1 MANKTKTTWAIDPN
15 HSEVQFKVKHL
26 MISNI
31 SGTFKLFSGNI
42 ISESEDF
49 SDAKI
54 HFELDTS
61 SIHTNQEE
69 RDNHLRSPLF
79 LDTQKFAK
87 IIFEGLLQKKNN
99 RHELTGEL
107 TVCAVKK
114 NITMEVEYT
123 GTGKGRF
130 GDIRAGFEISG
141 KINRKDFGLNFN
153 LLTETG
159 GLVVGEEIKLHFD
172 IQLIQQTT

>member
-1 MANKTKTTWAIDPN
+1 M
-15 HSEVQFKVKHL
+15 
-26 MISNI
+26 
-31 SGTFKLFSGNI
+31 
-42 ISESEDF
+42 
-49 SDAKI
+49 
-54 HFELDTS
+54 
-61 SIHTNQEE
+61 
-69 RDNHLRSPLF
+69 
-79 LDTQKFAK
+79 DTQKFAK